1 MQFNEVSNEA
11 IHSPTKRR
19 PTPMSLMHKTDEIQQ
34 AASILDGL
42 TDIIARKVAGHLAP
56 ELKKLYAMELL
67 SDPLCT
73 ATIQSTPAKAHGSL
87 WSLTELAADSGIQK
101 GTWYKWIN
109 QRKVP
114 AVRLGRSVRVRDE
127 DYRKLIQRSLRPEI
141 HR

>member
-1 MQFNEVSNEA
+1 
-11 IHSPTKRR
+11 
-19 PTPMSLMHKTDEIQQ
+19 MSVMHKTEEIQQ

-42 TDIIARKVAGHLAP
+42 TDIIARKVAGHLAT
-56 ELKKLYAMELL
+56 ELKKLYPTEHT

>member
-1 MQFNEVSNEA
+1 
-11 IHSPTKRR
+11 
-19 PTPMSLMHKTDEIQQ
+19 MSLMNKTDEIQQ
-34 AASILDGL
+34 AANILDGL
-42 TDIIARKVAGHLAP
+42 TDIIARKLAGRLAP
-56 ELKKLYAMELL
+56 ELKKLYATELL
-67 SDPLCT
+67 SNPLCA
-73 ATIQSTPAKAHGSL
+73 ATIQSTPAKAHRNL

-141 HR
+141 LL

>member
-1 MQFNEVSNEA
+1 
-11 IHSPTKRR
+11 
-19 PTPMSLMHKTDEIQQ
+19 MSLMHKTDEIQQ
-34 AASILDGL
+34 AASLLDGL
-42 TDIIARKVAGHLAP
+42 TDIIARKVAGHLEP
-56 ELKKLYAMELL
+56 ELKKLYAMEYV
-67 SDPLCT
+67 SDTLRTVSIP
-73 ATIQSTPAKAHGSL
+73 STPAKAHGSL

>member
-1 MQFNEVSNEA
+1 M
-11 IHSPTKRR
+11 SPT
-19 PTPMSLMHKTDEIQQ
+19 HKMDEIQQ

-42 TDIIARKVAGHLAP
+42 ADIIARKVAGHLAP
-56 ELKKLYAMELL
+56 ELKKLYAMQLV

-73 ATIQSTPAKAHGSL
+73 ATIQSTQTKAHGSL

-109 QRKVP
+109 QKKVT

-127 DYRKLIQRSLRPEI
+127 DYRMLIQRSLRPEI

>member
-1 MQFNEVSNEA
+1 M
-11 IHSPTKRR
+11 T
-19 PTPMSLMHKTDEIQQ
+19 LMHKSDENQQ

-42 TDIIARKVAGHLAP
+42 TDIIAQKVAARLAP
-56 ELKKLYAMELL
+56 ELKKLYATELL
-67 SDPLCT
+67 SDPLYT

-127 DYRKLIQRSLRPEI
+127 DYRKLIQKSLRPEI

>member
-1 MQFNEVSNEA
+1 
-11 IHSPTKRR
+11 
-19 PTPMSLMHKTDEIQQ
+19 MSLMHKTDEIQQ

-42 TDIIARKVAGHLAP
+42 TDFIARKVAGHLAT
-56 ELKKLYAMELL
+56 ELKKLYPTEHV

-73 ATIQSTPAKAHGSL
+73 EIVQSTPANAHGSL
-87 WSLTELAADSGIQK
+87 WSLTELATDSGIQK

>member
-1 MQFNEVSNEA
+1 
-11 IHSPTKRR
+11 
-19 PTPMSLMHKTDEIQQ
+19 MSLMHKTDENQQ

-42 TDIIARKVAGHLAP
+42 TDIIARKVAGRLAP
-56 ELKKLYAMELL
+56 ELKKIYATEHVT
-67 SDPLCT
+67 DPLRNS
-73 ATIQSTPAKAHGSL
+73 TIQSTPAKAHGSL

-127 DYRKLIQRSLRPEI
+127 DYRKLIRRSLRPEI
-141 HR
+141 NR